1 MRGHHRVEVYNG
13 VRRVTMSQPQK
24 RRALRGVLAIS
35 LLAGLIFAAWELRG
49 LLPFVPGR
57 GADQQASADR
67 EQSEAIARAPVAIT
81 ALGRIEPRDGVIRI
95 SGPSRIAVVIG
106 DLRVAEGDEVNAGD
120 VLAVLDSHAL
130 EQASVESLRAELAN
144 AKRKLARNRKLHG
157 EGAIAGTTLEM
168 DTLAR
173 DVARAQLRSA
183 EAELARSTVRAP
195 VDGQVLKIH
204 ARPGEKVGPQG
215 ILELGR
221 TDEMYAIAEVYE
233 TDVRRI
239 EVGQRARVSSPAL
252 EAPLEGVVE
261 RVGMKIGKLD
271 ALSTDPAARTDARVV
286 EVEIR
291 LDDSEPV
298 KNLTNLQVEIAIA
311 P

>member
-1 MRGHHRVEVYNG
+1 MPKTHKKGRVARAILTIALVLG
-13 VRRVTMSQPQK
+13 V
-24 RRALRGVLAIS
+24 AFGV
-35 LLAGLIFAAWELRG
+35 WELRS
-49 LLPFVPGR
+49 LLPFDLAR
-57 GADQQASADR
+57 GESPKASADR
-67 EQSEAIARAPVAIT
+67 ELPQASAAPASIT
-81 ALGRIEPRDGVIRI
+81 ALGRIEPREGVIRI

-106 DLRVAEGDEVNAGD
+106 ELRVAEGDRVKAGD
-120 VLAVLDSHAL
+120 VLAVLDSYAS
-130 EQASVESLRAELAN
+130 EQAVVQRLRAELAN
-144 AKRKLARNRKLHG
+144 AQRELARKRKLHQQ
-157 EGAIAGTTLEM
+157 GAIA
-168 DTLAR
+168 DTIFEADVLAR
-173 DVARAQLRSA
+173 DVARAELRHA
-183 EAELARSTVRAP
+183 EAELARSVVRAP

-204 ARPGEKVGPQG
+204 ARTGEKVGPEG

-233 TDVRRI
+233 TDVRCI
-239 EVGQRARVSSPAL
+239 EVGHRAKVSSPAL

-298 KNLTNLQVEIAIA
+298 KGLTNLQVEVAIE

>member
-1 MRGHHRVEVYNG
+1 MPKPE
-13 VRRVTMSQPQK
+13 K
-24 RRALRGVLAIS
+24 RRALRAVAAIS
-35 LLAGLIFAAWELRG
+35 LAAVLIFAVWEFRSF
-49 LLPFVPGR
+49 LPFDAVR

-67 EQSEAIARAPVAIT
+67 EPFEAIAPAPVAIT

-95 SGPSRIAVVIG
+95 SGPSRAAVVIG
-106 DLRVAEGDEVNAGD
+106 ELRVAKGDVVKTGG
-120 VLAVLDSHAL
+120 VLAVLDSHAS
-130 EQASVESLRAELAN
+130 EQAVVARMRAELAN
-144 AKRKLARNRKLHG
+144 VKRELARTRKLHQ
-157 EGAIAGTTLEM
+157 EGAVAATILEAEL
-168 DTLAR
+168 LAR
-173 DVARAQLRSA
+173 DVARAQLRHA
-183 EAELARSTVRAP
+183 EVELARSTVRAP
-195 VDGQVLKIH
+195 IDGQVLEIH
-204 ARPGEKVGPQG
+204 ARTGEKVGPQG

-239 EVGQRARVSSPAL
+239 KVGQRARVSSPAL

-298 KNLTNLQVEIAIA
+298 KSLTNLQVEIAIA

>member
-1 MRGHHRVEVYNG
+1 M
-13 VRRVTMSQPQK
+13 PQLEK
-24 RRALRGVLAIS
+24 PRALRGVLAIS
-35 LLAGLIFAAWELRG
+35 LAAGLIFAVWELRSFF
-49 LLPFVPGR
+49 PFDAAR

-67 EQSEAIARAPVAIT
+67 EPFEAIAPTPVAIT

-95 SGPSRIAVVIG
+95 SGPSRMAVVIG
-106 DLRVAEGDEVNAGD
+106 ELRVAKGDAVKTGG
-120 VLAVLDSHAL
+120 VLAVLDSHAS
-130 EQASVESLRAELAN
+130 EQAVVDRMRAELAN
-144 AKRKLARNRKLHG
+144 VKRELARTRKLHR
-157 EGAIAGTTLEM
+157 EGAIAQTILEAEL
-168 DTLAR
+168 LAR
-173 DVARAQLRSA
+173 DVAQAQLRHA
-183 EAELARSTVRAP
+183 EVELARSTVRAP
-195 VDGQVLKIH
+195 IDGQVLEIH
-204 ARPGEKVGPQG
+204 ARTGEKVGPKG

-239 EVGQRARVSSPAL
+239 KVGQRAWVSSPAL
-252 EAPLEGVVE
+252 EAPIGGVVE

-298 KNLTNLQVEIAIA
+298 KSLTNLQVEVTIA

>member
-1 MRGHHRVEVYNG
+1 MTTRIDRGTRF
-13 VRRVTMSQPQK
+13 RR
-24 RRALRGVLAIS
+24 LAAV
-35 LLAGLIFAAWELRG
+35 LLAAGLLFVAWELRSF
-49 LLPFVPGR
+49 LPFDTRDDGGQVAH
-57 GADQQASADR
+57 ADGEPAKASGG
-67 EQSEAIARAPVAIT
+67 QVAVT

-95 SGPSRIAVVIG
+95 SGPSRVAVVIG
-106 DLRVAEGDEVNAGD
+106 KLKVGKGDTVKAGS
-120 VLAVLDSHAL
+120 VLAVLDSHAS
-130 EQASVESLRAELAN
+130 EQAVVDRLRAELKSAQ
-144 AKRKLARNRKLHG
+144 RELARKRMLHS
-157 EGAIAGTTLEM
+157 EGAIADAILEAEV
-168 DTLAR
+168 LVR
-173 DVARAQLRSA
+173 DVARAQLRYA

-195 VDGQVLKIH
+195 FDGQVLAVH
-204 ARPGEKVGPQG
+204 ARSGERVGPKG
-215 ILELGR
+215 IVELGR

-239 EVGQRARVSSPAL
+239 KVGQRAKVSSPAL
-252 EAPLEGVVE
+252 EAPLEGAVE

-298 KNLTNLQVEIAIA
+298 KGLTNLQVEVAIA

>member
-1 MRGHHRVEVYNG
+1 MP
-13 VRRVTMSQPQK
+13 QPKK
-24 RRALRGVLAIS
+24 RRALRAVGAVALA
-35 LLAGLIFAAWELRG
+35 AVLIFAVWELRSFF
-49 LLPFVPGR
+49 PFDFAR
-57 GADQQASADR
+57 GTDQQASADR
-67 EQSEAIARAPVAIT
+67 DAREAGGRGPVAIT

-95 SGPSRIAVVIG
+95 SGPSRVAVVIG
-106 DLRVAEGDEVNAGD
+106 ALRVAQGDAVKAGD
-120 VLAVLDSHAL
+120 VLAVLDSHAS
-130 EQASVESLRAELAN
+130 ERAVVERLRAELRS
-144 AKRKLARNRKLHG
+144 AKRELSRKDKLHR
-157 EGAIAGTTLEM
+157 EGAIAEAILDAEL
-168 DTLAR
+168 LAR
-173 DVARAQLRSA
+173 DVARAQLRHA
-183 EAELARSTVRAP
+183 EAEFARSTVRAP

-204 ARPGEKVGPQG
+204 AQTGERVGPKG

-221 TDEMYAIAEVYE
+221 TAEMYAIAEVYE

-239 EVGQRARVSSPAL
+239 EIGQRARVSSPAL
-252 EAPLEGVVE
+252 EAPIEGVVE

-298 KNLTNLQVEIAIA
+298 KSLTNLQVEIAIA

>member
-1 MRGHHRVEVYNG
+1 MPKERKK
-13 VRRVTMSQPQK
+13 T
-24 RRALRGVLAIS
+24 ALKAVLTLLLGTGLVLAV
-35 LLAGLIFAAWELRG
+35 WELRSF
-49 LLPFVPGR
+49 LPFDSAGQ
-57 GADQQASADR
+57 GEQDASADR
-67 EQSEAIARAPVAIT
+67 GPTEASAGPSAVT
-81 ALGRIEPRDGVIRI
+81 ALGRIEPREGVIRI
-95 SGPSRIAVVIG
+95 SGPSRVAVVIG
-106 DLRVAEGDEVNAGD
+106 SLRVEKGDNVKTGD
-120 VLAVLDSHAL
+120 VLAVLDSHAS
-130 EQASVESLRAELAN
+130 EQAVVDRLRAELKSAQREL
-144 AKRKLARNRKLHG
+144 ARKRKLHS
-157 EGAIAGTTLEM
+157 EGAIADTILEAEV
-168 DTLAR
+168 LVR
-173 DVARAQLRSA
+173 DVARAQLRYA

-195 VDGQVLKIH
+195 FDGQVLEIH
-204 ARPGEKVGPQG
+204 ARTGERVGPKG

-239 EVGQRARVSSPAL
+239 KVGQRAKVSSPAL
-252 EAPLEGVVE
+252 EGPLEGVVE

-298 KNLTNLQVEIAIA
+298 KAFTNLQVEIAIT

>member
-1 MRGHHRVEVYNG
+1 MAQVE
-13 VRRVTMSQPQK
+13 K
-24 RRALRGVLAIS
+24 RRALRVVVGIS
-35 LLAGLIFAAWELRG
+35 LAAALIFAAWEFRSF
-49 LLPFVPGR
+49 LPFGPAR
-57 GADQQASADR
+57 GVENQASADR
-67 EQSEAIARAPVAIT
+67 EPPEAIAPRPVAIT

-106 DLRVAEGDEVNAGD
+106 ELRVAEGDVVKIGD
-120 VLAVLDSHAL
+120 VLAVLDSHAS
-130 EQASVESLRAELAN
+130 EQAVVERTRAELGN
-144 AKRKLARNRKLHG
+144 AKREVARKRKLHR
-157 EGAIAGTTLEM
+157 EGAIA
-168 DTLAR
+168 DTIYEAELLAR
-173 DVARAQLRSA
+173 DVARAQLRHA
-183 EAELARSTVRAP
+183 EAELVRSTVRAP

-204 ARPGEKVGPQG
+204 ARTGERVGPDG

-221 TDEMYAIAEVYE
+221 TQEMYAIAEVYE

-239 EVGQRARVSSPAL
+239 KVGQRARVSSPAL
-252 EAPLEGVVE
+252 EAPIEGVVE

-298 KNLTNLQVEIAIA
+298 KGLTNLQVEVAIA

>member
-1 MRGHHRVEVYNG
+1 M
-13 VRRVTMSQPQK
+13 PQAKK
-24 RRALRGVLAIS
+24 RRALRAVGVIALA
-35 LLAGLIFAAWELRG
+35 AVLIFAVWELRSFF
-49 LLPFVPGR
+49 PFDFAR
-57 GADQQASADR
+57 GTDQQASADR
-67 EQSEAIARAPVAIT
+67 KTREAIGPGPVAIT

-95 SGPSRIAVVIG
+95 SGPSRVAVVIG
-106 DLRVAEGDEVNAGD
+106 ALRVAQGDAVKAGD
-120 VLAVLDSHAL
+120 VLAVLDSHAS
-130 EQASVESLRAELAN
+130 EQAVVERLRAELRSA
-144 AKRKLARNRKLHG
+144 RRELARKDKLHR
-157 EGAIAGTTLEM
+157 EGAIAEAILDAEL
-168 DTLAR
+168 LAR
-173 DVARAQLRSA
+173 DVARAQLRHA

-204 ARPGEKVGPQG
+204 AQTGERVGPKG

-221 TDEMYAIAEVYE
+221 TAEMYAIAEVYE

-239 EVGQRARVSSPAL
+239 EIGQRARVSSPAL
-252 EAPLEGVVE
+252 EAPIEGVVE

-291 LDDSEPV
+291 LDDPEPV
-298 KNLTNLQVEIAIA
+298 KSLTNLQVEIAIA

>member
-1 MRGHHRVEVYNG
+1 V
-13 VRRVTMSQPQK
+13 
-24 RRALRGVLAIS
+24 
-35 LLAGLIFAAWELRG
+35 
-49 LLPFVPGR
+49 
-57 GADQQASADR
+57 
-67 EQSEAIARAPVAIT
+67 
-81 ALGRIEPRDGVIRI
+81 
-95 SGPSRIAVVIG
+95 
-106 DLRVAEGDEVNAGD
+106 
-120 VLAVLDSHAL
+120 
-130 EQASVESLRAELAN
+130 
-144 AKRKLARNRKLHG
+144 
-157 EGAIAGTTLEM
+157 TTLET

-183 EAELARSTVRAP
+183 DAELARSTVRAP

-239 EVGQRARVSSPAL
+239 EIGQRAKVSSPAL
-252 EAPLEGVVE
+252 DAPLEGVVE

-298 KNLTNLQVEIAIA
+298 KGLTNLQVEIAIA

>member
-1 MRGHHRVEVYNG
+1 MP
-13 VRRVTMSQPQK
+13 QPKKQ
-24 RRALRGVLAIS
+24 RALRAVGAIALA
-35 LLAGLIFAAWELRG
+35 AVLIFAVWELRSFF
-49 LLPFVPGR
+49 PFDFAR
-57 GADQQASADR
+57 GTDQQASADR
-67 EQSEAIARAPVAIT
+67 EARDAIGPGPVAIT

-95 SGPSRIAVVIG
+95 SGPSRVAVVIG
-106 DLRVAEGDEVNAGD
+106 ALRVAQGDAVKAGD
-120 VLAVLDSHAL
+120 VLAVLDSHAS
-130 EQASVESLRAELAN
+130 EQAVVQRLRAELRS
-144 AKRKLARNRKLHG
+144 AKRELSRKDKLHR
-157 EGAIAGTTLEM
+157 EGAIAEAILDAEL
-168 DTLAR
+168 LAR
-173 DVARAQLRSA
+173 DVARAQLRHA

-204 ARPGEKVGPQG
+204 AQTGEKVGPKG

-221 TDEMYAIAEVYE
+221 TAEMYAIAEVYE

-239 EVGQRARVSSPAL
+239 EVGQRAQVSSPAL
-252 EAPLEGVVE
+252 EAPIEGVVE

-298 KNLTNLQVEIAIA
+298 KSLTNLQVEIAIA

>member
-1 MRGHHRVEVYNG
+1 MPK
-13 VRRVTMSQPQK
+13 PQK
-24 RRALRGVLAIS
+24 RRALRAVAAIS
-35 LLAGLIFAAWELRG
+35 LAAVLIFAVWEFRSF
-49 LLPFVPGR
+49 LPFDAVR

-67 EQSEAIARAPVAIT
+67 EPFEAIAPAPVAIT

-95 SGPSRIAVVIG
+95 SGPSRAAVVIG
-106 DLRVAEGDEVNAGD
+106 ELRVAKGDVVKIGG
-120 VLAVLDSHAL
+120 VLAVLDSHAS
-130 EQASVESLRAELAN
+130 EQAVVERMRAELAN
-144 AKRKLARNRKLHG
+144 VKRELARTRKLHQ
-157 EGAIAGTTLEM
+157 EGAVAATILEAEL
-168 DTLAR
+168 LAR
-173 DVARAQLRSA
+173 DVARAQLRHA
-183 EAELARSTVRAP
+183 EIELARSTVRAP
-195 VDGQVLKIH
+195 IDGQVLEIH
-204 ARPGEKVGPQG
+204 ARTGEKVGPQG

-239 EVGQRARVSSPAL
+239 KVGQRARVSSPAL

-298 KNLTNLQVEIAIA
+298 KSLTNLQVEIAIA

>member
-1 MRGHHRVEVYNG
+1 M
-13 VRRVTMSQPQK
+13 PQLKK
-24 RRALRGVLAIS
+24 RKVLRGVVAIS
-35 LLAGLIFAAWELRG
+35 LAAGLIFAVWELRS
-49 LLPFVPGR
+49 LLPFDFAR
-57 GADQQASADR
+57 GADQQAFADR
-67 EQSEAIARAPVAIT
+67 EPPEATVPTPGAIT
-81 ALGRIEPRDGVIRI
+81 ALGRIEPRDGVIRV
-95 SGPSRIAVVIG
+95 SGPSRVAVVIG
-106 DLRVAEGDEVNAGD
+106 ELRVAKGDVVKTGA
-120 VLAVLDSHAL
+120 VLAVLDSYAS
-130 EQASVESLRAELAN
+130 EQAVVERMRAELGN
-144 AKRKLARNRKLHG
+144 AKRELARQHKLHR
-157 EGAIAGTTLEM
+157 EGAIAEAIL
-168 DTLAR
+168 DAKLLAR
-173 DVARAQLRSA
+173 DVARAQLRHA

-195 VDGQVLKIH
+195 VDGQVLQIH
-204 ARPGEKVGPQG
+204 ARTGEKVGPKG

-221 TDEMYAIAEVYE
+221 TNEMYAIAEVYE

-252 EAPLEGVVE
+252 EAPIEGVVE

-298 KNLTNLQVEIAIA
+298 KSLTNLQVEIAIA